1 MVRRAEQEVGVE
13 VRDPLRASVCIF
25 VALPCH
31 VCEQVQR
38 PAYGEHGEYLNGD
51 SYGVLEKESASTE
64 SSMIE
69 NGGTV

>member
-13 VRDPLRASVCIF
+13 VRDPLGASVCIF
-25 VALPCH
+25 VALPRH

-38 PAYGEHGEYLNGD
+38 PADGEHGEYLDGD

-64 SSMIE
+64 SNRIE